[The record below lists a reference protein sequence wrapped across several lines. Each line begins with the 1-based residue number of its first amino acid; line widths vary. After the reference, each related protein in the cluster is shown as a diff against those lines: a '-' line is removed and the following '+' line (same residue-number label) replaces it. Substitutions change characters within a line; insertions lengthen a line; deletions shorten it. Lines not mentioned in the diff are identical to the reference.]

1 MSSRLPAGHQQEVML
16 QSVPKSCP
24 SLILCSVQPIV
35 SRAWR
40 LESGTT
46 NELIFMKIRKRTI
59 YLKSLF
65 KTRHYCF
72 LACTCSASQHMYCI
86 TEISKFQTS
95 GFACSSLC
103 QTKCS
108 HFCVIFQN
116 WHHPEWLCRYSVCH
130 AHSMIPISFLVL
142 PGFQNLSQPLVSMVC
157 AIYPV
162 HLSRIRV
169 QYALL

>member
-24 SLILCSVQPIV
+24 SLISCSVQPIV
-35 SRAWR
+35 SCAWR

-46 NELIFMKIRKRTI
+46 IKWAHFYENTKKNFI
-59 YLKSLF
+59 YNPFLKLGNYF
-65 KTRHYCF
+65 VLHV
-72 LACTCSASQHMYCI
+72 LAVQVSICI
-86 TEISKFQTS
+86 VLQKSQTS

-142 PGFQNLSQPLVSMVC
+142 PGFHNLSQPLVSMVC

-162 HLSRIRV
+162 HLSRIWV